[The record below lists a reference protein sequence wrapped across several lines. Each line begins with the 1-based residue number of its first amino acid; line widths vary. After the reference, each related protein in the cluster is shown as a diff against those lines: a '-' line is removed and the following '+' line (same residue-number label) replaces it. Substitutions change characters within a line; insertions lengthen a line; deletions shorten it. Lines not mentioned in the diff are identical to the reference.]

1 MSMIDKNKE
10 YTCLINPN
18 FQLSKQYPKYFELID
33 ELIILF
39 DKIQEGVSRKG
50 IKPSPENLF
59 QIIVLVSGPK
69 TMNSVLSI
77 SHLCDQGLTE
87 DARSV
92 LRKILEVSATLLYL
106 KRDIAKFEDRVNRF
120 YHFGSI
126 ENKKTLVLTEKYPER
141 FSEYIVKYFDEKKQD
156 FEDAYNSIKQY
167 YPCRTN
173 GEIRGEFR
181 RHWDGKSL
189 TRIIL
194 ESGMSKEMVPF
205 SVFSH
210 STHFSAA
217 DISYYLNLE
226 SGEVYTKHNLDEVP
240 HLLINTMKLSGQVVQ
255 FLNLE
260 FKLGLDRHLR
270 EIQER
275 VSKAEKV
282 LNS

>member
-59 QIIVLVSGPK
+59 QVIVLVSGPK

-77 SHLCDQGLTE
+77 GHLCDQGLTE

-92 LRKILEVSATLLYL
+92 LRKILEVSGTLSYL
-106 KRDIAKFEDRVNRF
+106 KKDDEKIEERVKRF
-120 YHFGSI
+120 FHFGSI
-126 ENKKTLVLTEKYPER
+126 ENKMSLVLTEKYPER
-141 FSEYIVKYFDEKKQD
+141 FSEYIVEYFGRKKQE
-156 FEDAYNSIKQY
+156 FETAYNYVKQFYPRKNNGDIK
-167 YPCRTN
+167 
-173 GEIRGEFR
+173 GDFH

-194 ESGMSKEMVPF
+194 ESGMSKELVPF

-210 STHFSAA
+210 STHFSAS
-217 DISYYLNLE
+217 DIGSYVNLE

-240 HLLINTMKLSGQVVQ
+240 HLLISTLKLSIIIMQ
-255 FLNLE
+255 FLDLE
-260 FKLGLDRHLR
+260 FNLDFEKPILVLLDK
-270 EIQER
+270 
-275 VSKAEKV
+275 VSIADKR